1 MRARYGRNKGGKGCI
16 VVVGGHEVTA
26 LLTKK
31 GKIGTER
38 GGVEAMETSAT
49 LKREGNHVLGCAKH
63 GV

>member
-31 GKIGTER
+31 GKIDMDEGGSR
-38 GGVEAMETSAT
+38 GHGDECYAQ
-49 LKREGNHVLGCAKH
+49 KRGESCA
-63 GV
+63 GMC